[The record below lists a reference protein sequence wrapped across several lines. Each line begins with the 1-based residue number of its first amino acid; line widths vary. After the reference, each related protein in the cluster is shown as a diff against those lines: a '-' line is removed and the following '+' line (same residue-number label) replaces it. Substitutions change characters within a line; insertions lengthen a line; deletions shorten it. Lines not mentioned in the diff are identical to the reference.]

1 MKRHEDIALP
11 RPPQFAVAGIA
22 GSAFVGAG
30 LAQDAPK
37 KVTRNEGLNA
47 VTSKVTPEYPA
58 IARQLKIE
66 GMVELEAL
74 VTESGTVEKVNI
86 LSGNPVLTRPAS
98 EALKKWKYAPFTTDG
113 KAVKALVPV
122 SLYFKM

>member
-1 MKRHEDIALP
+1 MKMSRGLGFRNLLVTVFLAAL
-11 RPPQFAVAGIA
+11 FGGV
-22 GSAFVGAG
+22 G

-47 VTSKVTPEYPA
+47 VTSKVSPEYPP

-74 VTESGTVEKVNI
+74 VTESDTVEKVNI
-86 LSGNPVLTRPAS
+86 LSGNPMLTRPAS
-98 EALKKWKYAPFTTDG
+98 EALKKWKYAPFTIDG

-122 SLYFKM
+122 SLSFRM

>member
-1 MKRHEDIALP
+1 MKISRRPGFRSLLVTVFLTAL
-11 RPPQFAVAGIA
+11 
-22 GSAFVGAG
+22 FVGSG
-30 LAQDAPK
+30 LAQDPPK

-47 VTSKVTPEYPA
+47 VTSKVSPDYPP
-58 IARQLKIE
+58 IARQLKIV
-66 GMVELEAL
+66 GDVELEVL

-122 SLYFKM
+122 TLSFRM

>member
-1 MKRHEDIALP
+1 MKISRRLRVRSLLVTAFLAALS
-11 RPPQFAVAGIA
+11 G
-22 GSAFVGAG
+22 GAG

-47 VTSKVTPEYPA
+47 VTSKVPPEYPP
-58 IARQLKIE
+58 IARQLKIV
-66 GMVELEAL
+66 GDVELEVL

-98 EALKKWKYAPFTTDG
+98 EALKKWKFSPFTTDG

-122 SLYFKM
+122 SLSFKM

>member
-1 MKRHEDIALP
+1 MVTVFLAEL
-11 RPPQFAVAGIA
+11 FG
-22 GSAFVGAG
+22 GAA

-47 VTSKVTPEYPA
+47 VTSKVSPDYPS
-58 IARQLKIE
+58 IARQLKIV
-66 GMVELEAL
+66 GDVELEVI
-74 VTESGTVEKVNI
+74 VTDSGTVEKVNI

-98 EALKKWKYAPFTTDG
+98 EALKKWKFAPFTTDG

-122 SLYFKM
+122 TLSFRM

>member
-1 MKRHEDIALP
+1 MKISGCLGFRSLLLP
-11 RPPQFAVAGIA
+11 VLLAV
-22 GSAFVGAG
+22 SFVGAG
-30 LAQDAPK
+30 PAQDAPK

-47 VTSKVTPEYPA
+47 VTSKVSPEYPA

-74 VTESGTVEKVNI
+74 VTENGTVEKVNI
-86 LSGNPVLTRPAS
+86 MSGNPVLTRPAS

>member
-1 MKRHEDIALP
+1 MKMSRGLGFRNLLVTVFLAAL
-11 RPPQFAVAGIA
+11 FGGV
-22 GSAFVGAG
+22 G

-47 VTSKVTPEYPA
+47 VTSKVSPEYPP

-74 VTESGTVEKVNI
+74 VTESDTVEKVNI
-86 LSGNPVLTRPAS
+86 LSGNPMLTRPAS

-122 SLYFKM
+122 SLSFRM

>member
-1 MKRHEDIALP
+1 MKISRRPGFRSLLVTVFLTAL
-11 RPPQFAVAGIA
+11 
-22 GSAFVGAG
+22 FVGSG
-30 LAQDAPK
+30 LAQDPPK

-47 VTSKVTPEYPA
+47 VTSKVSPDYPP
-58 IARQLKIE
+58 IARQLKIV
-66 GMVELEAL
+66 GDVELEVL

-113 KAVKALVPV
+113 KAVKAQMPV
-122 SLYFKM
+122 TLSFRM

>member
-1 MKRHEDIALP
+1 M
-11 RPPQFAVAGIA
+11 
-22 GSAFVGAG
+22 GAG

>member
-1 MKRHEDIALP
+1 MKLSRRLGVRSLMVTVFLAEL
-11 RPPQFAVAGIA
+11 FG
-22 GSAFVGAG
+22 GAA

-47 VTSKVTPEYPA
+47 VTSKVPPDYPS
-58 IARQLKIE
+58 IARQLKIV
-66 GMVELEAL
+66 GDVELEVI
-74 VTESGTVEKVNI
+74 VTDSGTVEKVNI

-98 EALKKWKYAPFTTDG
+98 EALKKWKFAPFTTDG

-122 SLYFKM
+122 TLSFRM

>member
-1 MKRHEDIALP
+1 LLVTAFL
-11 RPPQFAVAGIA
+11 ATL
-22 GSAFVGAG
+22 FVGAG
-30 LAQDAPK
+30 MAQDAPK

-47 VTSKVTPEYPA
+47 VTSKVPPDYPP
-58 IARQLKIE
+58 IARQLKIV
-66 GMVELEAL
+66 GDVELEVL

-98 EALKKWKYAPFTTDG
+98 EALKKWKFAPFTTDG

-122 SLYFKM
+122 TLSFRM